1 MLRYLEGLV
10 TEKHEDGICLSVQG
24 FGFFLSC
31 SKSVMA
37 SIDVG
42 DHRKIFT
49 HLQVGENSFGLYGFM
64 EEEERELFQL
74 LLTVKGV
81 GARMAMSFL
90 RHLDLGEVAEAI
102 ATSQARLLSTV
113 PGVGKKTAER
123 VCFELKQKI
132 EKSASSSLRPMLG
145 DRKVTGTVLEAL
157 AGLGFSP
164 GEAMRAVASA
174 SNLEPDA
181 AEKEEA
187 LLQAALRQLQHRR

>member
-10 TEKHEDGICLSVQG
+10 TEKQDDGICLFVHG
-24 FGFFLSC
+24 FGFYLYC
-31 SKSVMA
+31 SKSVIN
-37 SIDVG
+37 SVNEG
-42 DHRKIFT
+42 DQRKIYT
-49 HLQVGENSFGLYGFM
+49 HLQVGENALGLYGFM

-90 RHLDLGEVAEAI
+90 RHLDLGEIAEAI
-102 ATSQARLLSTV
+102 STSQVELLSTV

-132 EKSASSSLRPMLG
+132 EKSSASSLMPILG
-145 DRKVTGTVLEAL
+145 DRHVTGTVLEAL

-174 SNLEPDA
+174 SRQDSAA
-181 AEKEEA
+181 AETEEK
-187 LLQAALRQLQHRR
+187 LLQAALKELQRRT